1 MLFLLGEDLLQK
13 LETEKLL
20 RTLAT
25 DHINSIQSLLSI
37 LFSNLWN
44 LLNGWG
50 GKKRKKTYFHIGE
63 KCHS

>member
-25 DHINSIQSLLSI
+25 DHINSIQSLRQSCLAI
-37 LFSNLWN
+37 F
-44 LLNGWG
+44 G
-50 GKKRKKTYFHIGE
+50 TF
-63 KCHS
+63 